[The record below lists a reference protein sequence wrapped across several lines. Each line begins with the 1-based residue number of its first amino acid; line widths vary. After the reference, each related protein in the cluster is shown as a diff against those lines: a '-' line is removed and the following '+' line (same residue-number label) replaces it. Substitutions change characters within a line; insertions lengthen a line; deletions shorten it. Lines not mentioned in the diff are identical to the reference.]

1 MMLGLMIITYAPIQ
15 TRNLG
20 VKMVQTKT
28 VAMTDEME
36 KMGKIALKV
45 QMGEQSRNFWSKWS

>member
-1 MMLGLMIITYAPIQ
+1 MTITNAPIQ

-45 QMGEQSRNFWSKWS
+45 RMGEYSRKCWSKWS